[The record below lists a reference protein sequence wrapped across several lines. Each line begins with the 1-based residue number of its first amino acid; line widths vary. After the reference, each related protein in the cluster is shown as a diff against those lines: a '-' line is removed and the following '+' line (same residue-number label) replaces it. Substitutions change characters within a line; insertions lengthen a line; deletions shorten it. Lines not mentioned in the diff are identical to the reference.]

1 MAVYHKLNNMGE
13 TLKESAVDVIQ
24 SMPDDASLDEI
35 LEKIFFISQVREGLK
50 DAQEGRVISTEQL
63 IEKSKEW

>member
-1 MAVYHKLNNMGE
+1 MAVCHKLNNMGE

>member
-1 MAVYHKLNNMGE
+1 MGE